1 MSIKKNFAILFILFG
16 VSFSSHAA
24 NYEISSYYK
33 GLGCVF
39 TIGEVASLAAANC
52 FIGKQL
58 EGIGI
63 IDRVESYSTGTSGG
77 VGFRGYVGDRYR
89 GVITFRVSTKSCP
102 DEQEINPVTGLCDI
116 PPEPLICT
124 PPQLLDPDTNTC
136 IDPEPCPVG
145 YIRNEVGLCVLDP
158 EDGFC
163 GSAEFTELLAQ
174 QSNNCA
180 ASNPDYFTNIN
191 SSCSDRENYSFT
203 CVLGIEKPKDPTSP
217 LSPPSGGFNP
227 NNPDP
232 INPTPPEF
240 NKPEPDDVTPT
251 DTTDTAVL
259 EALRNLNRDNNQAF
273 NSLNTDINTGFASTL
288 DALNQSNSN
297 LNAIGKSIVEQT
309 NQDYMI
315 HQANKLLQQQTTS
328 EITKGASA
336 TVGAINSQT
345 ETLSN
350 GLGDISDQL
359 GEINDG
365 LTGSVDSDGCST
377 FNCTGSAA
385 SCFVAQTQWRLRC
398 DELER
403 LSVLSS
409 EGDGL
414 LGDLADFANSAHD
427 ENGAFNKVF
436 TDATGSVEEALD
448 TYTTSNGFNFN
459 SGCPQPRTYDL
470 GAVGRITIDYTP
482 FCKLA
487 LIFRALLMAS
497 AAIGSFLMIAKHM

>member
-1 MSIKKNFAILFILFG
+1 MKIFNSITLIFLLSIFSVNSFAAHYISGGGRNQSMCHSIFG
-16 VSFSSHAA
+16 TATGMTVD
-24 NYEISSYYK
+24 ISTVRSVAQGK
-33 GLGCVF
+33 V
-39 TIGEVASLAAANC
+39 GEVISDGWSLAWLNSNGSLDATFKKSTSYTGCNLDAWPATCDAPYYIN
-52 FIGKQL
+52 QQT
-58 EGIGI
+58 GIC
-63 IDRVESYSTGTSGG
+63 E
-77 VGFRGYVGDRYR
+77 
-89 GVITFRVSTKSCP
+89 
-102 DEQEINPVTGLCDI
+102 L
-116 PPEPLICT
+116 
-124 PPQLLDPDTNTC
+124 
-136 IDPEPCPVG
+136 EPCGTG
-145 YIRNEVGLCVLDP
+145 YIRNLETLSCDLDP
-158 EDGFC
+158 NDDFC
-163 GSAEFTELLAQ
+163 GSSEFTELLAQ
-174 QSNNCA
+174 QSNSCA

-203 CVLGIEKPKDPTSP
+203 CVLGLEKPKDPTSP
-217 LSPPSGGFNP
+217 LNPPSGGFNP

-232 INPTPPEF
+232 INPTPPDF
-240 NKPEPDDVTPT
+240 NKPEPDDVAPT

-259 EALRNLNRDNNQAF
+259 EALLNLNRDNNQAF
-273 NSLNTDINTGFASTL
+273 NSLNTDINNGFVSTL

-297 LNAIGKSIVEQT
+297 LNAIGQSIVEQT

-315 HQANKLLQQQTTS
+315 HQANKLLQLQTTG
-328 EITKGASA
+328 EIAKGASA
-336 TVGAINSQT
+336 TVFAIDSQT
-345 ETLSN
+345 EALSN

-365 LTGSVDSDGCST
+365 LTGTVDSDGCST
-377 FNCTGSAA
+377 FNCTGNAA

-398 DELER
+398 DEIER

-414 LGDLADFANSAHD
+414 LGDLADFANAAHD

-436 TDATGSVEEALD
+436 TDTTGSVEEALD

-470 GAVGRITIDYTP
+470 GVVGRITIDYTP

>member
-16 VSFSSHAA
+16 VSFSAFSET
-24 NYEISSYYK
+24 Y
-33 GLGCVF
+33 
-39 TIGEVASLAAANC
+39 
-52 FIGKQL
+52 QL
-58 EGIGI
+58 
-63 IDRVESYSTGTSGG
+63 TNTPFSGA
-77 VGFRGYVGDRYR
+77 
-89 GVITFRVSTKSCP
+89 TFSTKSELASILTGCWNISGNAHYKLLSVTSVGYP
-102 DEQEINPVTGLCDI
+102 YSTVQTEKYLDSNCNSLYSSDFSASVSTVLVQE
-116 PPEPLICT
+116 E
-124 PPQLLDPDTNTC
+124 
-136 IDPEPCPVG
+136 PEPCPLG
-145 YIRNEVGLCVLDP
+145 YVRNEVGLCVIDP
-158 EDGFC
+158 DDDFC
-163 GSAEFTELLAQ
+163 GSSEFTELLAQ
-174 QSNNCA
+174 QSNSCA
-180 ASNPDYFTNIN
+180 ASNPDYFTSIN
-191 SSCSDRENYSFT
+191 SSCTDRENYSFT

-217 LSPPSGGFNP
+217 LNPPSGSFNP
-227 NNPDP
+227 DNPTP
-232 INPTPPEF
+232 SNPTPPEF
-240 NKPEPDDVTPT
+240 DKPEPDDVTPT

-273 NSLNTDINTGFASTL
+273 NSLNTDINNGLASTL
-288 DALNQSNSN
+288 NALNQSNSN
-297 LNAIGKSIVEQT
+297 LNAIGQSIVEQT

-359 GEINDG
+359 GEINDA
-365 LTGSVDSDGCST
+365 LTGSVESDACST
-377 FNCTGSAA
+377 FNCTGNAA

-398 DELER
+398 DEIER

-414 LGDLADFANSAHD
+414 LGDLADFSNAAHD

-436 TDATGSVEEALD
+436 TDTTGSVEEALD

-470 GAVGRITIDYTP
+470 GVVGKITIDYTP